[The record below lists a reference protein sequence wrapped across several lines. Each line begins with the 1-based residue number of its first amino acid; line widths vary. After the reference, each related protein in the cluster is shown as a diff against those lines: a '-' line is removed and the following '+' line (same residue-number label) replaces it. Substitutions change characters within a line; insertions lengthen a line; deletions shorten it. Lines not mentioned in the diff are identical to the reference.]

1 MPLLARS
8 SRVSKVK
15 CVVPVVILVL
25 LADFARLAYV
35 NGHNRCTAHTGV

>member
-15 CVVPVVILVL
+15 FVVPVGILVL
-25 LADFARLAYV
+25 VTDFARLTDH
-35 NGHNRCTAHTGV
+35 NGHNRCTEHTGV